1 MDLRVYGIRET
12 KIYPAAFQD
21 DLIEMADPGFP
32 APFMDL
38 VKINFGCVTLQI
50 KRKIAEKPD
59 PESAVQ
65 IMLQHVMDHIKNV
78 FCRRQDG
85 VAVSV
90 DRLDGFFQMGR

>member
-21 DLIEMADPGFP
+21 DLIEMADSRFP

-38 VKINFGCVTLQI
+38 VKVNLRRMTLQI

-59 PESAVQ
+59 ANP
-65 IMLQHVMDHIKNV
+65 LY
-78 FCRRQDG
+78 R
-85 VAVSV
+85 
-90 DRLDGFFQMGR
+90 